1 MKEQLLKLQEVFTKA
16 KGVSIELG
24 LVDDLDKINSEVFKK
39 STSLYNEMLKAS
51 NTLKSVS
58 KEYKTLAKKWK
69 EAINVGSKLE
79 KAVKDL
85 GIDMPSESKKT
96 ITSLKNFSSAV
107 EQNSKNSEK
116 AATISKPKI

>member
-24 LVDDLDKINSEVFKK
+24 LVEDLDKINSEVFKK

-79 KAVKDL
+79 KALKDL

-107 EQNSKNSEK
+107 EQNAKNSEK
-116 AATISKPKI
+116 AATISTPKI